1 MNDSKL
7 RMPRGLATFCAGALL
22 AASAIEPAY
31 ADETRAYSA
40 VSEVDTANGVVATR
54 NVLVLRTGVG
64 GTTMSVV
71 TGNAPPE
78 PVSVAF
84 ASDGEIVGQP
94 VDPSETCYNMAAVV
108 QHAATGRKIA
118 PAMLYFAVADRPIP
132 IRMDLRANRVDDG
145 ALDVGAMG
153 RTNLSIQSN
162 DGVVSSDLVVTAT
175 VRSSH
180 GEVQSATFVEVTS
193 VGFPAQPLSRTT
205 CTITSIPVAVN
216 S

>member
-1 MNDSKL
+1 MNDSKV
-7 RMPRGLATFCAGALL
+7 RMPRGLATFCAGAVL

-40 VSEVDTANGVVATR
+40 VSEVDTATGVVATR
-54 NVLVLRTGVG
+54 NVLVLRTGAG

-71 TGNAPPE
+71 TGNAPSD

-84 ASDGEIVGQP
+84 ASDGEIVGKP

-108 QHAATGRKIA
+108 QYAAAARKIA

-132 IRMDLRANRVDDG
+132 IRMNVRANHIDG
-145 ALDVGAMG
+145 GGLAVGATG
-153 RTNLSIQSN
+153 RTDLTIQSD
-162 DGVVSSDLVVTAT
+162 DGVVASDLEVTAS
-175 VRSSH
+175 VESAH

-193 VGFPAQPLSRTT
+193 VGSPEQPLSRTT
-205 CTITSIPVAVN
+205 CTITSMPVAVN

>member
-1 MNDSKL
+1 MNDPKL
-7 RMPRGLATFCAGALL
+7 RMPRGLATFCAGAVL

-40 VSEVDTANGVVATR
+40 VSEVDTATGVVATR
-54 NVLVLRTGVG
+54 NVLVLRTGDG
-64 GTTMSVV
+64 RTTMSVV
-71 TGNAPPE
+71 TGNAPSDPI
-78 PVSVAF
+78 SVAF

-94 VDPSETCYNMAAVV
+94 IDPSETCYNMAAVV
-108 QHAATGRKIA
+108 QHAAAERKIS

-132 IRMDLRANRVDDG
+132 IRMNLRANRVDGG
-145 ALDVGAMG
+145 ALAVGATG
-153 RTNLSIQSN
+153 RTDLTIQSD
-162 DGVVSSDLVVTAT
+162 DGTVSSDLEVTAA
-175 VRSSH
+175 VQSAH

-193 VGFPAQPLSRTT
+193 VGSPEQPLSRTT

>member
-7 RMPRGLATFCAGALL
+7 RIPRGLATFCAGAAL

-40 VSEVDTANGVVATR
+40 VSEVDTATGVVATR
-54 NVLVLRTGVG
+54 NVLVLRTGAG

-71 TGNAPPE
+71 TGNAPSDPI
-78 PVSVAF
+78 SVAF

-108 QHAATGRKIA
+108 QHAAAERKIA

-132 IRMDLRANRVDDG
+132 IRMNLRANRVDGG
-145 ALDVGAMG
+145 ALAVGATG
-153 RTNLSIQSN
+153 RTDLTIQSD
-162 DGVVSSDLVVTAT
+162 DGVVASDLEVTAS
-175 VRSSH
+175 VESAN

-193 VGFPAQPLSRTT
+193 VGSPEQPLSRTT